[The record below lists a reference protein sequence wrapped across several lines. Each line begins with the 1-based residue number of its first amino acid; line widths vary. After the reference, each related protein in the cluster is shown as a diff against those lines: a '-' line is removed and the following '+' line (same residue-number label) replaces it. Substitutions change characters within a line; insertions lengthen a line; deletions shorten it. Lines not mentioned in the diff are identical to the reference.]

1 MVSWQVG
8 VTLGQLVH
16 NWRKVDCTIMAELS
30 GLCFQIRMA
39 KSPETVSKFLT
50 GLAEKVPEPEVP
62 ALKARW
68 LARQW
73 VPRVR
78 RLWAA
83 AIRGRM
89 R

>member
-50 GLAEKVPEPEVP
+50 GLAEKLQPLWKVEKEELLKLKEDEV
-62 ALKARW
+62 
-68 LARQW
+68 LA
-73 VPRVR
+73 
-78 RLWAA
+78 
-83 AIRGRM
+83 
-89 R
+89 